1 MAPACRWL
9 SIVNGRRLI
18 QAQNATKGRRKKI
31 LEVLG
36 RARFEVGSAKMGKA
50 SVFRIPKTVFGP
62 TMVLRS
68 VNVNSHIEYKW
79 YCHD

>member
-1 MAPACRWL
+1 M
-9 SIVNGRRLI
+9 
-18 QAQNATKGRRKKI
+18 
-31 LEVLG
+31 EVLG
-36 RARFEVGSAKMGKA
+36 RTKFEVGSAKMGKA